1 MLDRLVAKPM
11 ETKGI
16 DAVALSVEDNRS
28 VVDAGRGSGRQTAAG
43 ARRAAQGCSG
53 AVAAICV
60 FGAAAVRFAFAV
72 ELAGGGAEPPASA
85 LLRAFL

>member
-1 MLDRLVAKPM
+1 M

-43 ARRAAQGCSG
+43 ARRAAQGRSR
-53 AVAAICV
+53 AVAAIPV
-60 FGAAAVRFAFAV
+60 FGAAAVRVAFAA
-72 ELAGGGAEPPASA
+72 EFAGGGAAPRALA
-85 LLRAFL
+85 LLRACL